1 LDLPGNFFPSI
12 VPDSDRVMG
21 SNGTE
26 SSERFT
32 LVWFPTPS
40 HEVNFKPDPVNP
52 GAFQPRLP

>member
-1 LDLPGNFFPSI
+1 
-12 VPDSDRVMG
+12 MG